1 MFDTT
6 IDGTVATVR
15 MNVGAVNAMD
25 RDALDGLLATF
36 QQIDADPAVHAVV
49 LTGNDRA
56 FCAGVDLRRIL
67 DGGEEYTRPFV
78 EVLGRAI
85 LAPLRVHQPVIAAVN
100 GHAVALGALLAAACD
115 HVVCTDDPRA
125 RIGLAELN
133 VGVAFPTGA
142 IEVARRRLGPNL
154 GRAVWLAELFGA
166 EDALRLGFVDEVVP
180 ADQVLS
186 RATEIADGLGSR
198 ARHDAATDPRT
209 ACPRRRGCHRRPG
222 AGLGPARGRPVVLR
236 RGARCSPGV
245 RGPHAVLISDDGAG
259 LVVVRS
265 TSAQFLPGRTQ
276 PQGRLLQDGD
286 GVPER
291 QAEVIGGC
299 TRR

>member
-1 MFDTT
+1 MFDTSME
-6 IDGTVATVR
+6 GAVATVR

-25 RDALDGLLATF
+25 RDALDALLATF

-85 LAPLRVHQPVIAAVN
+85 LAPLRVHQPVVAAVN

-142 IEVARRRLGPNL
+142 IEVARRRLGVNL

-186 RATEIADGLGSR
+186 RATEIATGLGAVPATTRQLTHEQLVRDVEDAIASR
-198 ARHDAATDPRT
+198 GPDWDRRVADLWCSDEGRAA
-209 ACPRRRGCHRRPG
+209 
-222 AGLGPARGRPVVLR
+222 
-236 RGARCSPGV
+236 V
-245 RGPHAVLISDDGAG
+245 RGFV
-259 LVVVRS
+259 
-265 TSAQFLPGRTQ
+265 GRT
-276 PQGRLLQDGD
+276 LS
-286 GVPER
+286 
-291 QAEVIGGC
+291 
-299 TRR
+299 